1 MYQQG
6 PLSPNALF
14 FSAMMG
20 SFIVAAI
27 IHPQEFSCVI
37 PLPIYMLLIPSM
49 YMLLTIY
56 SVTNMHV
63 VSWGTR
69 EVASKLSAK
78 ELAAQKAEEEARA
91 AEAAAAAAK
100 KSMFSQYLDV
110 SKYSSGK
117 NGLFTCMCCSGSQ
130 HQDNSGTIKEIH
142 TNVTELKAIVNQIQ
156 TQNVLPGMR

>member
-20 SFIVAAI
+20 SFVIAAI
-27 IHPQEFSCVI
+27 IHPQEFSCLI

-56 SVTNMHV
+56 SVTNMHIV
-63 VSWGTR
+63 AWGTR
-69 EVASKLSAK
+69 EVKSKLSAK
-78 ELAAQKAEEEARA
+78 EVAAQKAEEEARA

-100 KSMFSQYLDV
+100 KSTLSQYLDF
-110 SKYSSGK
+110 SKYSSGQ
-117 NGLFTCMCCSGSQ
+117 NGLFTCMCCFGAKYSDAASTAI
-130 HQDNSGTIKEIH
+130 NAVTISEIA
-142 TNVTELKAIVNQIQ
+142 TNV
-156 TQNVLPGMR
+156 RSCS